1 MRISDWSSDVCSS
14 DLQAFDEYLRRGL
27 TAVDDAD
34 RALLREHR
42 AQSTTDGAG
51 GYTIPTGFVADL
63 IKSLKAWGPMLDPGI
78 TRELVTASGNQI
90 EMPALNDTSNV
101 GVRLAENT
109 AATSEGDLVFT
120 QKLLDASKY
129 SSGPILVPSELLQDS
144 ALPFEQIVRDAM
156 AERIARKVNLD
167 LTTGDGTCDPNG
179 IVTASTLGKTTAAV
193 AAFTFDELMDLVHS
207 IDRKSTRLNSSH

>member
-78 TRELVTASGNQI
+78 TRDLVTASGNQI
-90 EMPALNDTSNV
+90 EMPPLNDPANQ
-101 GVRLAENT
+101 
-109 AATSEGDLVFT
+109 SE
-120 QKLLDASKY
+120 
-129 SSGPILVPSELLQDS
+129 
-144 ALPFEQIVRDAM
+144 
-156 AERIARKVNLD
+156 ERRV
-167 LTTGDGTCDPNG
+167 
-179 IVTASTLGKTTAAV
+179 GKTWFSQSESRCWALT
-193 AAFTFDELMDLVHS
+193 
-207 IDRKSTRLNSSH
+207 